1 MRQAVLYFDVV
12 SPFAYF
18 LDALL
23 RRSPLPLPVVYRP
36 VLFAGLLNA
45 HGHKGP
51 AEIPRKRQFMYEYC
65 VWWAGQLD
73 VPFRLPA
80 AHPFNPLKF
89 LRLIIA
95 LDSRPDVVSAVFD
108 ALFTTGAD
116 PEDPQLWQRL
126 CTQLQCPDADRRIA
140 ESSVKQALRDNTEQ
154 ALALGVFGVPTVLID
169 GRLFWGADALP
180 MLRDYLERP
189 HWFDNAE
196 VVRAAALPIA
206 KSRLPV

>member
-1 MRQAVLYFDVV
+1 MPPAVLYFDVV
-12 SPFAYF
+12 SPFAYL

-23 RRSPLPLPVVYRP
+23 RREPLPVAITYRP

-51 AEIPRKRQFMYEYC
+51 AEIPRKRQFMYQYC
-65 VWWAGQLD
+65 VWWAEQLG
-73 VPFRLPA
+73 VPFKLPA

-95 LDSRPDVVSAVFD
+95 LDSRPDVVSTVFD

-116 PEDPQLWQRL
+116 PTDPALWQQICIDL
-126 CTQLQCPDADRRIA
+126 NCPDAEQRIEA
-140 ESSVKQALRDNTEQ
+140 PEVKSALRENTECALRD
-154 ALALGVFGVPTVLID
+154 GVFGVPTILVD

-180 MLRDYLERP
+180 MLRDYLRTP
-189 HWFDNAE
+189 SLLDSPAMMQAM
-196 VVRAAALPIA
+196 RLPIS
-206 KSRLPV
+206 KSRL